1 MKKIKKRLYRVL
13 AGAAAFVAALL
24 VEHLVPFNSPSM
36 ENNVELILYLIAYFI
51 IGGDVVKKAV
61 SNITRGQ
68 VFDEQF
74 LMMLATVCAFFVGE
88 YPEAVAVMLFYQVGE
103 LFQSYAVYNSR
114 KSIKDLMNI
123 RPDSANVIRNGET
136 MEVDPDEV
144 RVDEII
150 LVKPGEK
157 VPLDGIITEGTS
169 SLDTSALTGE
179 SLPRDVETGDS
190 VISGC
195 ININGNLKIRVT
207 KEFGESTV
215 NKILELVE
223 NASSRKAKT
232 ENFITR
238 FARYYTPV
246 VVILAVLLAFV
257 PPIVIGFQEAT
268 FSFSGAVF
276 SDWLYRALTFLVIS
290 CPCALVISVPLSFF
304 GGLGCASRKGVLIK
318 GSNYLEIISDADT
331 IVFDKTGTLTKG
343 NFVVSKVCPEED
355 FEGGK
360 ERLLGLAAHAEGF
373 SSHPIAKSLADAC
386 RMENGREIDTGI
398 VSDVHEEPGHGVSVK
413 VDGTEVLA
421 GNDKLMKKAGISFRE
436 NDDYGTI
443 VYVAV
448 DGKYAGSIVISD
460 EIKPD
465 AIEAVKRLKER
476 GIKNLIML
484 TGDGKKAGEKVGGE
498 LGLSKVFAQLLPQDK
513 VARLEEIMKDAE
525 GRVVYVG
532 DGVNDAPVLAM
543 ADIGIAMGGLGSDA
557 AIEAADIVIM
567 NDEPG
572 KIATVMDISKKTMII
587 ARENIIFAI
596 GVKILV
602 LILGALGIAS
612 MWAAVFA
619 DVGVA
624 FIAILNAMRT
634 GSIKDRK

>member
-1 MKKIKKRLYRVL
+1 MKKIKKRLYRIL
-13 AGAAAFVAALL
+13 AGAAAFAAALL
-24 VEHLVPFNSPSM
+24 VEKLAVFGSSSM
-36 ENNVELILYLIAYFI
+36 ENNVELILFLIAYFI
-51 IGGDVVKKAV
+51 IGGDVIKKAV

-68 VFDEQF
+68 IFDEQF

-103 LFQSYAVYNSR
+103 LFQTYAVYNSR

-136 MEVDPDEV
+136 LEVDPDEV
-144 RVDEII
+144 QIDEII

-157 VPLDGIITEGTS
+157 IPLDGIVTEGTS

-179 SLPRDVETGDS
+179 SLPRDAGVGDS

-195 ININGNLKIRVT
+195 ININGNLKIQVT

-257 PPIVIGFQEAT
+257 PPVVIGFMGESFT
-268 FSFSGAVF
+268 FSMEVF

-290 CPCALVISVPLSFF
+290 CPCALVISIPLSFF
-304 GGLGCASRKGVLIK
+304 GGLGCASRKGVLVK

-331 IVFDKTGTLTKG
+331 VVFDKTGTLTKG
-343 NFVVSKVCPEED
+343 NFVVSSINAED
-355 FEGGK
+355 GFEGGNAG
-360 ERLLGLAAHAEGF
+360 LLSLAAHAESF
-373 SSHPIAKSLADAC
+373 SSHPIAKSLSDAY
-386 RMENGREIDTGI
+386 RKENGKEVDTAI
-398 VSDVHEEPGHGVSVK
+398 VSDVHEEPGHGVSVR
-413 VDGTEVLA
+413 VDGTVVLA
-421 GNDKLMKKAGISFRE
+421 GNDKLMKKAGITYKE
-436 NDDYGTI
+436 NDAYGTI
-443 VYVAV
+443 IYVAA
-448 DGKYAGSIVISD
+448 DGKYAGSIVIAD

-465 AIEAVKRLKER
+465 AQTAVSRLKKR
-476 GIKNLIML
+476 GIQNLIML
-484 TGDGKKAGEKVGGE
+484 TGDGKKAGEAVGNK
-498 LGLSKVFAQLLPQDK
+498 LGLSKVYTQLLPQDK
-513 VARLEEIMKDAE
+513 VAKLEEIMKDA
-525 GRVVYVG
+525 GNKVVYVG

-587 ARENIIFAI
+587 AKENIVFAI
-596 GVKILV
+596 GIKILV
-602 LILGALGIAS
+602 LILGALGMAS

-634 GSIKDRK
+634 GSIQD

>member
-1 MKKIKKRLYRVL
+1 MKKIKKRFYRIL
-13 AGAAAFVAALL
+13 AGTAAFVAALL
-24 VEHLVPFNSPSM
+24 VEKFMEFGSPSM
-36 ENNVELILYLIAYFI
+36 ENNVELILFLIAYFI
-51 IGGDVVKKAV
+51 IGGDVIKKAV

-88 YPEAVAVMLFYQVGE
+88 YPEAVAVMLLYQVGE

-123 RPDSANVIRNGET
+123 RPDSANVIRENEI
-136 MEVDPDEV
+136 MEVSPDEV
-144 RVDEII
+144 RLNEII

-157 VPLDGIITEGTS
+157 VPLDGVVTEGTS

-179 SLPRDVETGDS
+179 SLPRDVSVGDG

-195 ININGNLKIRVT
+195 ININGNLRIQVT

-232 ENFITR
+232 ENFITK

-257 PPIVIGFQEAT
+257 PPVILGFGEGG
-268 FSFSGAVF
+268 FVFSGAVF
-276 SDWLYRALTFLVIS
+276 SKWLYRALTFLVIS
-290 CPCALVISVPLSFF
+290 CPCALVISIPLSFF
-304 GGLGCASRKGVLIK
+304 GGLGGASKRGVLVK
-318 GSNYLEIISDADT
+318 GSNYLEIISDVET
-331 IVFDKTGTLTKG
+331 VVFDKTGTLTKG
-343 NFVVSKVCPEED
+343 NFVVSGIQVEED
-355 FEGGK
+355 FEGGR
-360 ERLLGLAAHAEGF
+360 ERLLEIAAHAEGF
-373 SSHPIAKSLADAC
+373 SGHPIAKSLADAY
-386 RMENGREIDTGI
+386 RKETGKEIDTRR
-398 VSDVHEEPGHGVSVK
+398 VTDVLEEPGHGVSVK
-413 VDGTEVLA
+413 VDGKNVLA
-421 GNDKLMKKAGISFRE
+421 GNDKLMRKEQISHKE

-443 VYVAV
+443 VYIAV
-448 DGKYAGSIVISD
+448 DGKFAGSIVISD
-460 EIKPD
+460 EMKPN
-465 AIEAVKRLKER
+465 AKEAVTRLRKR
-476 GIKNLIML
+476 GVKNLVML
-484 TGDGKKAGEKVGGE
+484 TGDNPKAGNKVADE
-498 LGLSKVFAQLLPQDK
+498 LGLDTVHAQLLPQEK
-513 VARLEEIMKDAE
+513 VEKLEEIMKNAT
-525 GRVVYVG
+525 GRVAFVG

-543 ADIGIAMGGLGSDA
+543 ADIGVAMGGLGSDA

-587 ARENIIFAI
+587 ARENIVFAI
-596 GVKILV
+596 GVKVLV
-602 LILGALGIAS
+602 LILGAIGLAS

-624 FIAILNAMRT
+624 FIAILNAMRS
-634 GSIKDRK
+634 GRIREL

>member
-1 MKKIKKRLYRVL
+1 MKKIKKRLYRVIV
-13 AGAAAFVAALL
+13 GALAFVAALL
-24 VEHLVPFNSPSM
+24 VEKLVPFNSLSL
-36 ENNVELILYLIAYFI
+36 ENNVELIAFLIAYFI
-51 IGGDVVKKAV
+51 IGGDVIKKAA
-61 SNITRGQ
+61 SNIARGQ

-74 LMMLATVCAFFVGE
+74 LMALATICAFIVGE
-88 YPEAVAVMLFYQVGE
+88 YPEGVAVMLFYQVGE

-123 RPDSANVIRNGET
+123 RPDSANVIRDGKT
-136 MEVDPDEV
+136 MEVDPEEV
-144 RVDEII
+144 KVGEII
-150 LVKPGEK
+150 LVTPGEK
-157 VPLDGIITEGTS
+157 VPLDGVVVEGNS

-179 SLPRDVETGDS
+179 SIPRDVAVDEN

-195 ININGNLKIRVT
+195 ININGNLKIQVT

-238 FARYYTPV
+238 FAKYYTPV
-246 VVILAVLLAFV
+246 VVILAVMLAFI
-257 PPIVIGFQEAT
+257 PPIVLGFTENG
-268 FSFSGAVF
+268 FVFSGAVF

-290 CPCALVISVPLSFF
+290 CPCALVISIPLSFF
-304 GGLGCASRKGVLIK
+304 GGLGGASRRGVLVK
-318 GSNYLEIISDADT
+318 GSNYLEIISEADT
-331 IVFDKTGTLTKG
+331 VVFDKTGTLTKG
-343 NFVVSKVCPEED
+343 NFVVSSINPAAD
-355 FEGGK
+355 FEGGAV
-360 ERLLGLAAHAEGF
+360 ELLDVAAHAEGF
-373 SSHPIAKSLADAC
+373 SSHPIAKSLANAYKKSSGKDV
-386 RMENGREIDTGI
+386 DTGK
-398 VSDVHEEPGHGVSVK
+398 VSDVHEEPGHGVSVN
-413 VDGTEVLA
+413 VDGRQVLA
-421 GNDKLMKKAGISFRE
+421 GNAKLMNRDKIAFTES
-436 NDDYGTI
+436 DDVGTI

-448 DGKYAGSIVISD
+448 NGKYAGNIVIAD

-465 AIEAVKRLKER
+465 AAAGIERLKKR
-476 GIKNLIML
+476 GVKNLVML
-484 TGDGKKAGEKVGGE
+484 TGDSAKTGEHVGRE
-498 LGLSKVFAQLLPQDK
+498 LGLNKVYAQLLPQEK
-513 VARLEEIMKDAE
+513 VERLEEIMKEAA
-525 GRVVYVG
+525 GQVVYVG

-543 ADIGIAMGGLGSDA
+543 ADIGVAMGGLGSDA

-587 ARENIIFAI
+587 AKENIVFAI
-596 GVKILV
+596 GIKVLV

-634 GSIKDRK
+634 GKIKE